1 MDKTVEEF
9 DKKNNIEKLEV
20 EPIEFTDEMLKEME
34 TVDSSTFKANFEKM
48 YEVTDQIV
56 SKILAEGRDLKED
69 SYVVR
74 EEFGE
79 ALAAGY
85 RYLKLQTKVGKQT
98 REANH
103 PEDNTEE
110 RDYETEM
117 YKEFADVF
125 MMTTSFCRH
134 NEWKFENKPF
144 IIVRPIEMSIEEY
157 LVKASEVLYR
167 IALHYNG
174 HEINEDYIYEFLE
187 ETYTMISSKDTTIL
201 QNKIDK
207 FYNKIKKVVE

>member
-1 MDKTVEEF
+1 MNKEVEEF
-9 DKKNNIEKLEV
+9 DKENNIEKLEV
-20 EPIEFTDEMLKEME
+20 ESIEFTEEMLKDME
-34 TVDSSTFKANFEKM
+34 TVNSNSFKENFEKM

-56 SKILAEGRDLKED
+56 SKILAEGKDLKDD

-79 ALAAGY
+79 ALSAGY
-85 RYLKLQTKVGKQT
+85 RYLKLQTAVGKQT

-103 PEDNTEE
+103 PEDNEEE
-110 RDYETEM
+110 RNYETEM

-144 IIVRPIEMSIEEY
+144 IIVRPIEMSIEDY
-157 LVKASEVLYR
+157 LVKVSEVLYR
-167 IALHYNG
+167 ISLHYNG

-187 ETYTMISSKDTTIL
+187 ETFAILSKDITVL